1 MNRATVDHDGLVAE
15 FEGCWREV
23 LRATPETV
31 RTLVAGI
38 AQRDAAELAD
48 AFYAHMRALRR
59 AEPFLAHD
67 VVNHR
72 LRASM
77 RRWLVQTLGGTG
89 APDAV
94 AATVARQIELGVV
107 HARVRMPLDLMARGT
122 QFLLHALDARLATT
136 PAVSAGRM
144 DAYRY
149 VGSLFSLC
157 DELAT
162 VSYVREIRRAARIDE
177 AYHLLAQRREALVE
191 RERQRALLSEW
202 TEATLF
208 ALGTSSRRGT
218 VPALA
223 GSDFG
228 RWMTHKAPL
237 FFEDDPDLD
246 HVRELMAHVDAALL
260 PQLRAMP
267 ADAAIRDSLLD
278 ALAGKL
284 ELIRFVLADLFQ
296 RIERTEHS
304 IDAVTRLPNRRYL
317 PAVLAREIDEH
328 TASARRFCALLVRP
342 PHPAELGA
350 KGSEASR
357 DLYLAQ
363 FAATLLDGIRPGD
376 HLFRYRDDLF
386 MVVAVE
392 RSRAQG
398 DSLALEL
405 QAAVRGNE
413 LLTRANV
420 SGFGVSVG
428 IAEFDGHPDPDDLL
442 RRAEAALAEAIDSGE
457 TDAVMHA

>member
-1 MNRATVDHDGLVAE
+1 MKRADADHDGLVAE
-15 FEGCWREV
+15 FEACWREV
-23 LRATPETV
+23 LRTTPDAV
-31 RTLVAGI
+31 RTLVSGI
-38 AQRDAAELAD
+38 AQRDATDLAD

-77 RRWLVQTLGGTG
+77 RQWLVQTLGGAD
-89 APDAV
+89 APDAI
-94 AATVARQIELGVV
+94 AATVARQIELGVI

-122 QFLLHALDARLATT
+122 QFLLQALDARLDAT
-136 PAVSAGRM
+136 PDARM
-144 DAYRY
+144 EAYRY
-149 VGSLFSLC
+149 AGSLFSLC

-202 TEATLF
+202 TQATLF

-218 VPALA
+218 VSALA

-246 HVRELMAHVDAALL
+246 HVRELMAHVDSALL
-260 PQLRAMP
+260 PQLRAVP
-267 ADAAIRDSLLD
+267 ADASIRDSLLD

-296 RIERTEHS
+296 RVERTEQS

-328 TASARRFCALLVRP
+328 KASARRFCALLVRP
-342 PHPAELGA
+342 PHPAGPGA
-350 KGSEASR
+350 TGSEASR

-386 MVVAVE
+386 MLVAVE
-392 RSRAQG
+392 RSRAQA
-398 DSLALEL
+398 DTLALDL
-405 QAAVRGNE
+405 QVAVRGNE
-413 LLTRANV
+413 MLTRADA
-420 SGFGVSVG
+420 SGFGVSIGV
-428 IAEFDGHPDPDDLL
+428 AEFDGHPDPEDLL